1 MTDEVTSFSQ
11 PPLRPDFPRPPK
23 KSNIREE
30 FKKLAS
36 NHQGLI
42 AIEQEIENYRKKEKL
57 SFVDI
62 DKLKKFKIKR
72 AKIILELWNKSYEF
86 VLRPRIKNT

>member
-1 MTDEVTSFSQ
+1 MTDEAKSFSQ
-11 PPLRPDFPRPPK
+11 PPPRPDFPRPPK
-23 KSNIREE
+23 KSNIQEE

-42 AIEQEIENYRKKEKL
+42 ATEQEIENYQKKEKL

-62 DKLKKFKIKR
+62 DELKKLKIER

-86 VLRPRIKNT
+86 VLKPRIKNT